1 MSSLPGEDRHRE
13 PSRLLR
19 LHERAHGGKL
29 DGHGIQ
35 AWVEWE
41 MEAMRWRVS
50 VEISREDLVKL
61 VAVSETLLKRERPLG

>member
-1 MSSLPGEDRHRE
+1 MGLFPGEARHAVPRG
-13 PSRLLR
+13 LLG
-19 LHERAHGGKL
+19 LHERAHATAL
-29 DGHGIQ
+29 DGEGIQ